1 MSYTLVLEWMPGD
14 LYMSAVTAR
23 CTAPT
28 SSYSVVWLPPNKVYQ
43 ITLYC
48 GSTSLVSF
56 LVGAFRGKAWS
67 YMKNKIWYL
76 GYIISLCI
84 VLIIFLT
91 DFNKMV
97 DIGLA
102 VLFSAIFSVSH
113 TQILHNKMMKND
125 TEYKNNV
132 MDERNIAIKE
142 KAGNITNMITLTLL
156 GLATVIFICLDLLL
170 PAIVTGAIITV
181 QPVILIIVSNMIEKK
196 M

>member
-1 MSYTLVLEWMPGD
+1 
-14 LYMSAVTAR
+14 
-23 CTAPT
+23 
-28 SSYSVVWLPPNKVYQ
+28 
-43 ITLYC
+43 
-48 GSTSLVSF
+48 
-56 LVGAFRGKAWS
+56 
-67 YMKNKIWYL
+67 MKTKIWYL

>member
-1 MSYTLVLEWMPGD
+1 
-14 LYMSAVTAR
+14 
-23 CTAPT
+23 
-28 SSYSVVWLPPNKVYQ
+28 
-43 ITLYC
+43 
-48 GSTSLVSF
+48 
-56 LVGAFRGKAWS
+56 
-67 YMKNKIWYL
+67 MKNKIWYA
-76 GYIISLCI
+76 GYIVSLCI

-102 VLFSAIFSVSH
+102 VLFSAIFSVSQ
-113 TQILHNKMMKND
+113 TQILHSKMMKND
-125 TEYKNNV
+125 TEYKIHV

-156 GLATVIFICLDLLL
+156 GLATVAFICLDLLI

-181 QPVILIIVSNMIEKK
+181 QPVILILVSNRIEKK

>member
-1 MSYTLVLEWMPGD
+1 
-14 LYMSAVTAR
+14 
-23 CTAPT
+23 
-28 SSYSVVWLPPNKVYQ
+28 
-43 ITLYC
+43 
-48 GSTSLVSF
+48 
-56 LVGAFRGKAWS
+56 
-67 YMKNKIWYL
+67 MKNKIWYL
-76 GYIISLCI
+76 GYIVSLCI

-125 TEYKNNV
+125 TEYKKNV

-142 KAGNITNMITLTLL
+142 KAGNITNMITLILL
-156 GLATVIFICLDLLL
+156 GLATVIFICLDLLI
-170 PAIVTGAIITV
+170 PAIVTGAIITI
-181 QPVILIIVSNMIEKK
+181 QPVILILVSNMIEKK

>member
-1 MSYTLVLEWMPGD
+1 
-14 LYMSAVTAR
+14 
-23 CTAPT
+23 
-28 SSYSVVWLPPNKVYQ
+28 
-43 ITLYC
+43 
-48 GSTSLVSF
+48 
-56 LVGAFRGKAWS
+56 
-67 YMKNKIWYL
+67 MKNKIWYA
-76 GYIISLCI
+76 GYIVSLCI

-113 TQILHNKMMKND
+113 TQILHSKMMKND
-125 TEYKNNV
+125 TEYKIHV

-156 GLATVIFICLDLLL
+156 GLATVGFICLDLLI

-181 QPVILIIVSNMIEKK
+181 QPVILILVSNRIEKK

>member
-1 MSYTLVLEWMPGD
+1 
-14 LYMSAVTAR
+14 
-23 CTAPT
+23 
-28 SSYSVVWLPPNKVYQ
+28 
-43 ITLYC
+43 
-48 GSTSLVSF
+48 
-56 LVGAFRGKAWS
+56 
-67 YMKNKIWYL
+67 MKNKIWYL

-181 QPVILIIVSNMIEKK
+181 QPVILIIVSNKKEKK

>member
-1 MSYTLVLEWMPGD
+1 
-14 LYMSAVTAR
+14 
-23 CTAPT
+23 
-28 SSYSVVWLPPNKVYQ
+28 
-43 ITLYC
+43 
-48 GSTSLVSF
+48 
-56 LVGAFRGKAWS
+56 
-67 YMKNKIWYL
+67 MKNKIWYL

-181 QPVILIIVSNMIEKK
+181 QPVILIIVINMIEKK

>member
-1 MSYTLVLEWMPGD
+1 
-14 LYMSAVTAR
+14 
-23 CTAPT
+23 
-28 SSYSVVWLPPNKVYQ
+28 
-43 ITLYC
+43 
-48 GSTSLVSF
+48 
-56 LVGAFRGKAWS
+56 
-67 YMKNKIWYL
+67 MKNKIWYL

-142 KAGNITNMITLTLL
+142 KAVNITNMITLTLL
-156 GLATVIFICLDLLL
+156 GLATVVFICLDLLL

-196 M
+196 CKGEYYEICN

>member
-1 MSYTLVLEWMPGD
+1 
-14 LYMSAVTAR
+14 
-23 CTAPT
+23 
-28 SSYSVVWLPPNKVYQ
+28 
-43 ITLYC
+43 
-48 GSTSLVSF
+48 
-56 LVGAFRGKAWS
+56 
-67 YMKNKIWYL
+67 MKNKIWYL

-156 GLATVIFICLDLLL
+156 GLATVVFICLDLLL

-196 M
+196 CKGEYYEICN

>member
-1 MSYTLVLEWMPGD
+1 
-14 LYMSAVTAR
+14 
-23 CTAPT
+23 
-28 SSYSVVWLPPNKVYQ
+28 
-43 ITLYC
+43 
-48 GSTSLVSF
+48 
-56 LVGAFRGKAWS
+56 
-67 YMKNKIWYL
+67 MKNKIWYL
-76 GYIISLCI
+76 GYIISPCI
-84 VLIIFLT
+84 VMIIFLT

-102 VLFSAIFSVSH
+102 VLFSAIFSVTH

-142 KAGNITNMITLTLL
+142 KAGNITNIITLTLL
-156 GLATVIFICLDLLL
+156 GLATVVFICLDLLL
-170 PAIVTGAIITV
+170 PVIVTGAIITV

>member
-1 MSYTLVLEWMPGD
+1 
-14 LYMSAVTAR
+14 
-23 CTAPT
+23 
-28 SSYSVVWLPPNKVYQ
+28 
-43 ITLYC
+43 
-48 GSTSLVSF
+48 
-56 LVGAFRGKAWS
+56 
-67 YMKNKIWYL
+67 MKNKIWYT

-84 VLIIFLT
+84 VLIVFLT

-125 TEYKNNV
+125 TEYKNDV

-196 M
+196 CNGGYYEICN

>member
-1 MSYTLVLEWMPGD
+1 
-14 LYMSAVTAR
+14 
-23 CTAPT
+23 
-28 SSYSVVWLPPNKVYQ
+28 
-43 ITLYC
+43 
-48 GSTSLVSF
+48 
-56 LVGAFRGKAWS
+56 
-67 YMKNKIWYL
+67 MKNKIWYL
-76 GYIISLCI
+76 GYIISLCL

-142 KAGNITNMITLTLL
+142 KAGNITNIITLTLL
-156 GLATVIFICLDLLL
+156 GLATVVFICLDLLL

>member
-1 MSYTLVLEWMPGD
+1 
-14 LYMSAVTAR
+14 
-23 CTAPT
+23 
-28 SSYSVVWLPPNKVYQ
+28 
-43 ITLYC
+43 
-48 GSTSLVSF
+48 
-56 LVGAFRGKAWS
+56 
-67 YMKNKIWYL
+67 MKNKIWYL
-76 GYIISLCI
+76 GYIVSLCI

-102 VLFSAIFSVSH
+102 FLFSAIFSVSH

-142 KAGNITNMITLTLL
+142 KAGNITNMITLILL
-156 GLATVIFICLDLLL
+156 GLATVIFICLDLLI
-170 PAIVTGAIITV
+170 PAIVTGAIITF
-181 QPVILIIVSNMIEKK
+181 QPVILILVSNMIEKK